1 MDRRSL
7 VVGLLALFLIGCIVI
22 VVESQKEARALP
34 DELTA
39 EEACSVVV
47 STAKVLGV
55 DLDPSTLEAEADTD
69 ANTNTLRWIVWAKS
83 IQGDS
88 YWSFVGTRAAG
99 VSMLENRTLGSRE
112 RIALHEPG
120 LVAANSDQEARRFI
134 VPIAEELGGG
144 RSLRIKSLENR
155 AGTDATRATIKATF
169 EYVVEGY
176 PFVDQNPILTLQ
188 FVSPER
194 KLYRM
199 RNFRVLPEILPNALS
214 ISETEA
220 RAVASKRIGLAN
232 SAAPG
237 FSASL
242 GWAVPE
248 KSKKAILC
256 WRISDEQRVC
266 NAYVNATTGR
276 VVKYVLSPIK

>member
-7 VVGLLALFLIGCIVI
+7 VAGLIALVLIGCTVMI
-22 VVESQKEARALP
+22 VESQSDVRKLP
-34 DELTA
+34 DELSPG
-39 EEACSVVV
+39 EVRSVVV
-47 STAKVLGV
+47 STARVMGVELDTASLKVVPDSIG
-55 DLDPSTLEAEADTD
+55 DIDTLKWT
-69 ANTNTLRWIVWAKS
+69 VWAKS
-83 IQGDS
+83 VQGDS
-88 YWSFVGTRAAG
+88 YWCFVGTRAAG
-99 VSMLENRTLGSRE
+99 VSMFENLTLAKPES
-112 RIALHEPG
+112 IALHEPG

-134 VPIAEELGGG
+134 VPIAEELAGG
-144 RSLRIKSLENR
+144 RSLRIKSLQNL
-155 AGTDATRATIKATF
+155 AGTESTRASIEAVF

-176 PFVDQNPILTLQ
+176 PFVDRNPTLILQ

-199 RNFRVLPEILPNALS
+199 YNHRVIPEVLPAAPS

-220 RAVASKRIGLAN
+220 RAAASKRIGLAN

-248 KSKKAILC
+248 KSRKAILC

-266 NAYVNATTGR
+266 NAYVNATSGR
-276 VVKYVLSPIK
+276 VVKYVLSPKR